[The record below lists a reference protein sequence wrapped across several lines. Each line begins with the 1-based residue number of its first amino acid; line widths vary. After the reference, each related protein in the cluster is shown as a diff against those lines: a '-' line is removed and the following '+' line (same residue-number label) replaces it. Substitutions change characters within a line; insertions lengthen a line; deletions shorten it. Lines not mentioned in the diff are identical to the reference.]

1 MTGVQTC
8 ALPISENRVHV
19 ASPSAG
25 YARHPNETC
34 RGRQDLAAGIAS
46 RDAAARGSTRLSLA
60 AWWNRRRSRRCRS
73 CGSLNSRSE
82 EHTSELQSLMRIS
95 YAVFCLKT
103 KKKKRDTIYNTLTHE
118 SKPPHPRQHD

>member
-73 CGSLNSRSE
+73 CGSLNSCRVFNVLLVILRVLYNFLDDEDVHGIDRRRVAPRSD
-82 EHTSELQSLMRIS
+82 
-95 YAVFCLKT
+95 V
-103 KKKKRDTIYNTLTHE
+103 
-118 SKPPHPRQHD
+118 